1 MKCQL
6 KDHKVRDLN
15 GTTFKMIEA
24 LNPAIRDTV
33 QAIFKGEIKPS
44 VAEQAEDEYPCLV
57 LSKYLYYIESSEGD
71 VTHYLSDLDCIILSN
86 YQERIGGA
94 EGGEEQQTEMY
105 CYLMELTVDLIKKQ
119 AWLDGK
125 AKEPWKL

>member
-1 MKCQL
+1 M
-6 KDHKVRDLN
+6 VRVRERRSWLQRAS
-15 GTTFKMIEA
+15 KRASAAE
-24 LNPAIRDTV
+24 NPASSSRRH
-33 QAIFKGEIKPS
+33 S

-94 EGGEEQQTEMY
+94 EGGEGRHPRAARHM
-105 CYLMELTVDLIKKQ
+105 
-119 AWLDGK
+119 GG
-125 AKEPWKL
+125 